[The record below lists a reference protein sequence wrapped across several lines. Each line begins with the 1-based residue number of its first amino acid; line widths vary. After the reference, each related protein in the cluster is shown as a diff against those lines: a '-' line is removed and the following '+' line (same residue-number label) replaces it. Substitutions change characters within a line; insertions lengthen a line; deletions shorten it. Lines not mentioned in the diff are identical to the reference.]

1 MRIISGKYRGHQLVS
16 FKADHIRPTT
26 DRVKETLFNK
36 IQFQIEGAKVVDL
49 FCGTGNLGI
58 EALSRDAGFCTFVEK
73 NPKSLTITRQ
83 NLEKLRVPSA
93 EYKIV
98 NMDVIA
104 FLKNYKGE
112 AFDIVLADPPFT
124 EKMAHDVMEAASQS
138 LALSEQSIMA
148 IESQKKER
156 MEERY
161 GSFVRYDQK
170 DYGDKYL
177 NMFCHE
183 KSLKN
188 ESDSEGD
195 NDGEGRD
202 DNDNE

>member
-1 MRIISGKYRGHQLVS
+1 MRIISGKYRGHQLVA

-36 IQFQIEGAKVVDL
+36 IQFQIDGANVADL

-58 EALSRDAGFCTFVEK
+58 EALSRDAKFCTFVEK

-83 NLEKLRVPSA
+83 NLEKLKVPNS
-93 EYKIV
+93 EYKII

-104 FLKNYKGE
+104 FLKSYQGE
-112 AFDIVLADPPFT
+112 AFDIILADPPFT
-124 EKMAHDVMEAASQS
+124 EKMAHSVMEAASVS
-138 LALSEQSIMA
+138 AGFAEHTIMA
-148 IESQKKER
+148 IESEKKER

-161 GSFVRYDQK
+161 GSLVRYDQK

-183 KSLKN
+183 AALKEENN
-188 ESDSEGD
+188 E
-195 NDGEGRD
+195 
-202 DNDNE
+202 

>member
-1 MRIISGKYRGHQLVS
+1 MRIIAGKYRGHQLVA

-36 IQFQIEGAKVVDL
+36 IQFHIEGANVVDL

-58 EALSRDAGFCTFVEK
+58 EALSRDATFCTFVEK

-83 NLEKLRVPSA
+83 NLEKLKVPSSQ
-93 EYKIV
+93 YKII

-104 FLKNYKGE
+104 YLKSYKGE
-112 AFDIVLADPPFT
+112 PFGVILADPPFT
-124 EKMAHDVMEAASQS
+124 EKMAHAVMEAASQS
-138 LALSEQSIMA
+138 ESFGAHTIMA
-148 IESQKKER
+148 IESEKKER

-161 GSFVRYDQK
+161 GALVRYSQK

-177 NMFCHE
+177 NLFCHE
-183 KSLKN
+183 SALEEGESN
-188 ESDSEGD
+188 E
-195 NDGEGRD
+195 
-202 DNDNE
+202 